1 MLCAS
6 RSREDPFSLSYGAN
20 LPSSLTMSRSSA
32 LVLSHPATCVR
43 LRYGRWRHVLS
54 GFSREHAYRR
64 CPLPRRVAVLS
75 GSARHGGLTC
85 LPFAYPLQRAIP
97 SARGRVTSP
106 SPLRSRHRLRNVY
119 RIAIRSAVRLP
130 VRSRL
135 TLPRLASD
143 RNPWP
148 SGVGVYTPIV
158 VTYAYICFSRRSTA
172 ARTADST
179 RRQCSPTARLSRRTR
194 VFGTGLMPDYYPRAP
209 ARLVSC
215 YALFE

>member
-1 MLCAS
+1 M
-6 RSREDPFSLSYGAN
+6 
-20 LPSSLTMSRSSA
+20 
-32 LVLSHPATCVR
+32 SHPATCVR

-85 LPFAYPLQRAIP
+85 LPYAYPLQRAIP

-179 RRQCSPTARLSRRTR
+179 RRQCSPTARLFRRTR

>member
-1 MLCAS
+1 M
-6 RSREDPFSLSYGAN
+6 
-20 LPSSLTMSRSSA
+20 PSSLTMSRSSA

-54 GFSREHAYRR
+54 GFSREHGYRR

-75 GSARHGGLTC
+75 GSARLGGLSC
-85 LPFAYPLQRAIP
+85 LPSAYPLQRAFP

-106 SPLRSRHRLRNVY
+106 SPLRSRHRLRNVH
-119 RIAIRSAVRLP
+119 RIAIRSALRLP

-135 TLPRLASD
+135 TLPRLASG
-143 RNPWP
+143 RKPWP
-148 SGVGVYTPIV
+148 SGVEVLPSIV
-158 VTYAYICFSRRSTA
+158 VTYAYICFSRRSSTA
-172 ARTADST
+172 QAAHST
-179 RRQCSPTARLSRRTR
+179 RRQCSPTARLSSRTR
-194 VFGTGLMPDYYPRAP
+194 VFGTGLMPDYYPRGH

>member
-1 MLCAS
+1 M
-6 RSREDPFSLSYGAN
+6 
-20 LPSSLTMSRSSA
+20 PSSLTMSRSSA

-64 CPLPRRVAVLS
+64 CPLPHRVAVLS